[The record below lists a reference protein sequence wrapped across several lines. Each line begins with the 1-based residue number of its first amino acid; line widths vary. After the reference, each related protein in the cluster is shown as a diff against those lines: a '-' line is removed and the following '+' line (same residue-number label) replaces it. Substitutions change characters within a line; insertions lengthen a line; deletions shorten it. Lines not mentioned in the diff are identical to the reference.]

1 MADRIHPEPLSNDP
15 PPPPP
20 PSKPDEKSRP
30 RSGTYVIKIPKDQIY
45 RVPPPENATLYESY
59 TRRATS
65 HRRGSFLLN
74 FILVILFLLSVL
86 TAIGGL
92 LYLFLHPKLPSLSPD
107 RLSFINLNLSS
118 PLPLG
123 SPGID
128 AILRATNPNDKIG
141 FRYLPGGSISVSYSG
156 VQLAISPWPKFKQNP
171 GNITVLET
179 ELAGEGFRPTDAME
193 KALEAELRRGE
204 VPLGMAMTAPV
215 KFFVASLTTW
225 TFTVRVWCDV
235 IVDRL
240 TEDARIIGQECNAA
254 LDF

>member
-1 MADRIHPEPLSNDP
+1 MEDRIHPEPPSVGP

-20 PSKPDEKSRP
+20 PSKPDEKSHP

-65 HRRGSFLLN
+65 NRCGSFLLN

-92 LYLFLHPKLPSLSPD
+92 LYLFLHPKLPPSPRSPLLYQPQPLLS
-107 RLSFINLNLSS
+107 
-118 PLPLG
+118 LPLG
-123 SPGID
+123 SPGSTPSS
-128 AILRATNPNDKIG
+128 APPTPTTRSAS
-141 FRYLPGGSISVSYSG
+141 RYLPGGSISVSYSG
-156 VQLAISPWPKFKQNP
+156 VQLAISMAKVQAKNP